1 MSPTETFDI
10 LMYYIM
16 HYINS
21 MHTKSKS
28 EQTIADQTTVTM
40 KQMQW
45 DKCSTTQIS
54 HCL

>member
-21 MHTKSKS
+21 MHTKSS
-28 EQTIADQTTVTM
+28 YCRPDYRHNEADAVG
-40 KQMQW
+40 
-45 DKCSTTQIS
+45 
-54 HCL
+54 